1 MATQKKNIIVGAA
14 SVHLANHWESDGT
27 TAITRPS
34 FATGTSYRTTVE
46 AAANWKDVG
55 FTQEGLELAYEP
67 DYGEV
72 EVDQLL
78 DAAKMF
84 KQAMT
89 VSLNTTFAEA
99 TLENLVIAWAQKD
112 DSLKSG
118 GTGFD
123 GETLGV
129 GDKQLGIEAGALGDA
144 PVERQLIAVGNGVE
158 KTGSNQYSER
168 VYHAHRVLQV
178 ESNTHGLKRAEA
190 TTIPVSFRLLPNS
203 AKSGAEYGTVTERL
217 KS

>member
-1 MATQKKNIIVGAA
+1 MATSKKNIIVGAA
-14 SVHLANHWESDGT
+14 SVHLNSDPT
-27 TAITRPS
+27 DARPAFS
-34 FATGTSYRTTVE
+34 SGVSYRTTVE
-46 AAANWKDVG
+46 GSANWKDVG
-55 FTQEGLELAYEP
+55 FTTDGLELAYEP

-112 DSLKSG
+112 TSLKSG
-118 GTGFD
+118 GGSGFD
-123 GETLGV
+123 GETLAAGES
-129 GDKQLGIEAGALGDA
+129 QLGIEAGALGDA

-158 KTGSNQYSER
+158 KTGSADYSER
-168 VYHAHRVLQV
+168 VYHARRVLSV

-190 TTIPVSFRLLPNS
+190 TTIPVSFRLLPDS
-203 AKSGAEYGTVTERL
+203 SKSGAEYGTITERL